1 MKLNPQILTIVI
13 AALSMAADAGATI
26 GGLVPPTWG
35 LVVAA
40 VVAGLFALV
49 RALHAI
55 AAGESLKTLLTSVS
69 SWTTALV
76 ILASIAT
83 AATGVVPVTHAAGV
97 AAFAALM
104 QRLARL
110 LQSTLQPAGGDL
122 PVATPKGLGF
132 GAIPSTAQQKADNV
146 VALPG
151 PSTPPAGTPRRGPYG
166 PGPGTVAVL
175 VLAASLLW
183 GAAARA
189 QTPSDVAPPLSFC
202 FGATTTCVVPD
213 SGLQAVNYDLIH
225 KQWSGGITG
234 AGIGY
239 ALLYKSE
246 TPYASGVSVHVTFN
260 FNQAAPS
267 FLAPTFAVVVAHY
280 FEAGYTPVF
289 YDGRIGQQITLMVGL
304 NAETLTA
311 LLTGKRL
318 DARLAEARAA
328 ASGKAEAR

>member
-1 MKLNPQILTIVI
+1 MNPTVTRVLHILGIVVAVVVPVLTAILT
-13 AALSMAADAGATI
+13 
-26 GGLVPPTWG
+26 GLPASSKEA

-40 VVAGLFALV
+40 VLGILS
-49 RALHAI
+49 
-55 AAGESLKTLLTSVS
+55 SLKGAFGTPD
-69 SWTTALV
+69 
-76 ILASIAT
+76 AT
-83 AATGVVPVTHAAGV
+83 ATVTSASKGTADLLMTAGATPQKGDVVKIDP
-97 AAFAALM
+97 
-104 QRLARL
+104 
-110 LQSTLQPAGGDL
+110 QSTRRGG
-122 PVATPKGLGF
+122 G
-132 GAIPSTAQQKADNV
+132 
-146 VALPG
+146 
-151 PSTPPAGTPRRGPYG
+151 STPGLPLAL
-166 PGPGTVAVL
+166 L
-175 VLAASLLW
+175 VLAGALLW
-183 GAAARA
+183 GSAARA

-280 FEAGYTPVF
+280 LEAGYTPVF